1 MKMTEKGFS
10 QYRLWKLSGVSQPT
24 IKRILDGESKEPDKS
39 TVVSLAKALGCTYA
53 YLYDGKEGG
62 NVAPGPDLAQK
73 IPLISWVQA
82 GAFCESPDVFLPG
95 DAEDWIPCPT
105 RHGPSTYALAVR
117 GDSMTSPYPGQR
129 SYPAGIIIFV
139 DPDRVVENGSRVI
152 AKDPETGEVT
162 FKVYVEDSGRRFLK
176 PINPAYPS
184 IPITGEIGICGVVI
198 GSFMPE

>member
-1 MKMTEKGFS
+1 MNSELAKKIGRDPS
-10 QYRLWKLSGVSQPT
+10 YVSRMFYEAGKAGR
-24 IKRILDGESKEPDKS
+24 KRIADDMMEVIEKAFSLPRGYLDSDATDNV
-39 TVVSLAKALGCTYA
+39 TV
-53 YLYDGKEGG
+53 
-62 NVAPGPDLAQK
+62 GPDIAKK

-82 GAFCESPDVFLPG
+82 GAFCESPDTFMPG
-95 DAEDWIPCPT
+95 DADDWISCPT
-105 RHGPSTYALAVR
+105 RSGPNTYALTVR

-129 SYPAGIIIFV
+129 SYPEGTIIFV
-139 DPDRVVENGSRVI
+139 DPGRAVNNGSRVI

-184 IPITGEIGICGVVI
+184 IPITGDISICGVII